1 MTAGRVVWVRR
12 FDQSP
17 ETRQT
22 FATVEQASKHPDDVE
37 KLQVY
42 CLALVGNPRIE
53 VVTESDN
60 DGKVTWITDTETGHV
75 FGVRTFDLEAETR
88 LCIHAELRPLLG
100 IGNGPLIRRA

>member
-1 MTAGRVVWVRR
+1 VRR

-22 FATVEQASKHPDDVE
+22 FATVEQASKHLDDVE

-42 CLALVGNPRIE
+42 CLALVGNPRIQ

-60 DGKVTWITDTETGHV
+60 DGKVTGHV

-88 LCIHAELRPLLG
+88 LCIHAETPPI
-100 IGNGPLIRRA
+100 IGSWEPASDS

>member
-1 MTAGRVVWVRR
+1 VIFHPYEDFQAADRAATALHDRAMLLGYNVGFNFAGELGRPPEVSFWVRR

-17 ETRQT
+17 ETRQS
-22 FATVEQASKHPDDVE
+22 FATVEQASKHLDDVE

-60 DGKVTWITDTETGHV
+60 DGKVT
-75 FGVRTFDLEAETR
+75 
-88 LCIHAELRPLLG
+88 
-100 IGNGPLIRRA
+100 